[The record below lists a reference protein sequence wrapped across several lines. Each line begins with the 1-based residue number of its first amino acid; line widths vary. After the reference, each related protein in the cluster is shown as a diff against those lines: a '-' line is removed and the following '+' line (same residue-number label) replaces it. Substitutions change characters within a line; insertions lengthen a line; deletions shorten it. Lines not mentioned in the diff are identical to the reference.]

1 VITPRAPV
9 HPLGELAEALET
21 TALACPGVVGLSG
34 GRFGEVATYLPGRRI
49 RGVRVAGD
57 QVELHLMV
65 VPDVPVWQTA
75 DRVLAEVAALAAPRR
90 VHVVVADVADPAE
103 PEAGP

>member
-1 VITPRAPV
+1 MITPRTTAHPV
-9 HPLGELAEALET
+9 GELAEALAVK
-21 TALACPGVVGLSG
+21 ALTCPGVVAMSG

-49 RGVRVAGD
+49 RGVRVAED
-57 QVELHLMV
+57 QVELHLV
-65 VPDVPVWQTA
+65 VAPDMPVWQTA

-90 VHVVVADVADPAE
+90 VHVVVADVADPAA